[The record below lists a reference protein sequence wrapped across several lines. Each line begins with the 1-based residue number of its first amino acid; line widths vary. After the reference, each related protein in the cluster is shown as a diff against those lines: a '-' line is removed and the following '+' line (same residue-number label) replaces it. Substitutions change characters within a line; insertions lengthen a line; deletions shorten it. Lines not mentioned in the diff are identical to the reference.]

1 MLSAADNRCT
11 RQPAGAMVFKS
22 KFFLDLSGGEEL
34 KPVQVAPVRPADSDQ
49 PAPAAKGPAAA
60 TPAAGEGISAKPAAA
75 PAAASSG
82 TSATPGSAEGSTEGS
97 SLTTTEAI
105 AAELAAAQANR
116 PAPSTATFAPE
127 CVVAGGAIPR
137 SRRSAGANLGA
148 FKEMA
153 KGMMRS

>member
-49 PAPAAKGPAAA
+49 PAPAAKSPAAA
-60 TPAAGEGISAKPAAA
+60 TPAAGEAISAKPAAA

-82 TSATPGSAEGSTEGS
+82 TSATPGSAEGS

-137 SRRSAGANLGA
+137 RRRSAGANLGA

>member
-1 MLSAADNRCT
+1 
-11 RQPAGAMVFKS
+11 MVFKS

-49 PAPAAKGPAAA
+49 PAPAAKSPAAA
-60 TPAAGEGISAKPAAA
+60 TPAAGEAI
-75 PAAASSG
+75 
-82 TSATPGSAEGSTEGS
+82 SATPGSAEGSTEGS

-148 FKEMA
+148 FKDWVENGGPLDHPIEP
-153 KGMMRS
+153 GM

>member
-1 MLSAADNRCT
+1 
-11 RQPAGAMVFKS
+11 MVFKS

-49 PAPAAKGPAAA
+49 PAPAAKSPAAA
-60 TPAAGEGISAKPAAA
+60 TPAAGEAI
-75 PAAASSG
+75 
-82 TSATPGSAEGSTEGS
+82 SATPGSAEGSTEGS